1 MVYLPKEYKNLFP
14 AEKKHKYNAKAIV
27 IDGIKFSSK
36 KEGQRYSQ
44 LKLQEHCG
52 FIKDLKLQPVFVLQE
67 GFEHDGKKERPIK
80 YVADFAYEK
89 NGRTIVEDA
98 KGMRLPAYKI
108 KRKMFLKKYPEI
120 IFMEV

>member
-1 MVYLPKEYKNLFP
+1 MVYLPTAYKNLFP
-14 AEKKHKYNAKAIV
+14 AEKKHKYNAKSIV

-52 FIKDLKLQPVFVLQE
+52 IIKDLKLQPVFVLQE
-67 GFEHDGKKERPIK
+67 GFEYDGKKERPIK

-98 KGMRLPAYKI
+98 KGMRLPEYKI
-108 KRKMFLKKYPEI
+108 KRKMFLKKHPEI
-120 IFMEV
+120 IFVEV